1 MRQNSTQRTDLITTG
16 ERDKWDK
23 EIDASRKEREKFTD
37 LGMKTLKRYAA
48 DDKMKGSVDYNLFFS
63 TVETKQAAIYARTPQ
78 PDISRR
84 NSDADDDV
92 SRVAAM
98 LLQRTISTELD
109 IEGFDQK
116 FSQITF
122 DRLVP
127 GLGVGWLRLEQDL
140 DEPQFDPLTGQ
151 QFIPVKD
158 ELAYIDYVGWN
169 DFFWA
174 PCKTWGECPWVA
186 RRVQMTKDAV
196 KDAFPHLTEDQLND
210 LSFQEQNSG
219 KQYNKDKI
227 QTQFGTQKLI
237 EVFEIWDKTR
247 EVVIWYTESLDVPLD
262 VVDDTMQFD
271 GFFPTPLPPLCRT
284 TTASTTPISDF
295 KLLQDLYNELDNL
308 NTRITNLQ
316 RSLQLKWA
324 YDQSNKELADLFTS
338 TKELQGVPVKDWAVF
353 KSEKG
358 GIAGSMEFAPLEMQV
373 MAYRELLGARE
384 QIKQQIYE
392 IEGISDI
399 LRGAATP
406 YETATATQ
414 AKTAFS
420 STRISVMQRQVAEYI
435 AALLRLKAHVI
446 TKFYKPETILERAG
460 TLAQSDQPLLMP
472 AIQLL
477 KNEQMRNLKLN
488 VSVDSIQLENWNQ
501 QSQERISLV
510 KTVGDLIAQ
519 SLPAI
524 QQVPELAPLMMK
536 MVQFGVAGFK
546 GADVVEGE
554 IDAFLNQLVQKTA
567 QGAQQPPEPTPEQ
580 VKAQAAQQTQQAML
594 AKTQMQEQTKLQV
607 AQLEASLKSR
617 DQEIEMLKAQIKAQE
632 VQHNI
637 QHDNDRLMMDR
648 VDGAHK
654 QAMDRNPGPGAL

>member
-1 MRQNSTQRTDLITTG
+1 MHS
-16 ERDKWDK
+16 K
-23 EIDASRKEREKFTD
+23 
-37 LGMKTLKRYAA
+37 
-48 DDKMKGSVDYNLFFS
+48 
-63 TVETKQAAIYARTPQ
+63 
-78 PDISRR
+78 
-84 NSDADDDV
+84 
-92 SRVAAM
+92 
-98 LLQRTISTELD
+98 
-109 IEGFDQK
+109 
-116 FSQITF
+116 
-122 DRLVP
+122 
-127 GLGVGWLRLEQDL
+127 
-140 DEPQFDPLTGQ
+140 
-151 QFIPVKD
+151 
-158 ELAYIDYVGWN
+158 
-169 DFFWA
+169 
-174 PCKTWGECPWVA
+174 
-186 RRVQMTKDAV
+186 
-196 KDAFPHLTEDQLND
+196 
-210 LSFQEQNSG
+210 
-219 KQYNKDKI
+219 
-227 QTQFGTQKLI
+227 
-237 EVFEIWDKTR
+237 
-247 EVVIWYTESLDVPLD
+247 
-262 VVDDTMQFD
+262 
-271 GFFPTPLPPLCRT
+271 
-284 TTASTTPISDF
+284 
-295 KLLQDLYNELDNL
+295 
-308 NTRITNLQ
+308 
-316 RSLQLKWA
+316 
-324 YDQSNKELADLFTS
+324 
-338 TKELQGVPVKDWAVF
+338 
-353 KSEKG
+353 
-358 GIAGSMEFAPLEMQV
+358 
-373 MAYRELLGARE
+373 
-384 QIKQQIYE
+384 
-392 IEGISDI
+392 
-399 LRGAATP
+399 
-406 YETATATQ
+406 
-414 AKTAFS
+414 
-420 STRISVMQRQVAEYI
+420 VAEYI